1 MDVTAHVAALLR
13 ASVALRRIGHSH
25 AWSLYR
31 GETADGRAIFVKA
44 LDNAPD
50 DIPDGDAPDHRVAG
64 GNNARDDGAAGG
76 VAGGNA
82 LDEGEAGGV
91 AGDSAVDEGSTGRV
105 PGHNA
110 PDGGAIGPGVGEGS
124 GVFGAE
130 AAGLRWLAAA
140 DPGGLVPAVL
150 AVDARVLVLP
160 WLPPESA
167 SSAAAE
173 RFGRDLAA
181 LHAAAPDHFG
191 APWPGRIATLPLD
204 NTPTAGEWGPWYA
217 ERRLAPYLP
226 AAAPHLGRDGVRLI
240 ETVID
245 RIGTLAG
252 PAEPPSRIHGDL
264 WSGNVHWTDGRAM
277 LIDPAAHGGHRET
290 DLAMLALFGAPH
302 LDRIRAAYDEYAPL
316 GEGWRQ
322 RIPLHQLHPLLIHVV
337 LFGGAHS
344 AMTADAA
351 VAALAA

>member
-1 MDVTAHVAALLR
+1 MDVTAHVADLLR

-31 GETADGRAIFVKA
+31 GETADGRTVFVKA
-44 LDNAPD
+44 LDDDAPD
-50 DIPDGDAPDHRVAG
+50 DIPAGDAQDHRIP
-64 GNNARDDGAAGG
+64 
-76 VAGGNA
+76 GGNA
-82 LDEGEAGGV
+82 PDDGETGGV
-91 AGDSAVDEGSTGRV
+91 PGDSALDDGSTGRV
-105 PGHNA
+105 PGRNA

-167 SSAAAE
+167 SASAAE

-181 LHAAAPDHFG
+181 LHAATPDHFG

-217 ERRLAPYLP
+217 ERRLAPYLR

-264 WSGNVHWTDGRAM
+264 WSGNVHWTDGHAM
-277 LIDPAAHGGHRET
+277 LIDPAPHRGPRET
-290 DLAMLALFGAPH
+290 EQSQIGLLGAPA
-302 LDRIRAAYDEYAPL
+302 RGP
-316 GEGWRQ
+316 
-322 RIPLHQLHPLLIHVV
+322 HP
-337 LFGGAHS
+337 
-344 AMTADAA
+344 AA
-351 VAALAA
+351 VAG